1 MILCVGHA
9 DVEVMFLYT
18 FTATRQINNVS
29 WGEQKDT
36 VENCMMKI
44 CSNCNQTSLLWFDIT
59 IVTENCKWFLCI
71 WILATLLSPD
81 KLWSKYLL
89 APAHPDS
96 AEQEW
101 FSEIF
106 PQTLFKLLFKNIGAI
121 STWPD
126 CDRLDIVGIL
136 IKNLKK
142 KYFQKKPQMHELNI
156 DSSLHHCHNE
166 FS

>member
-1 MILCVGHA
+1 MLAGESRKIQLRIVWWRYA
-9 DVEVMFLYT
+9 A
-18 FTATRQINNVS
+18 TAT
-29 WGEQKDT
+29 
-36 VENCMMKI
+36 
-44 CSNCNQTSLLWFDIT
+44 T

-71 WILATLLSPD
+71 WRLATLLSPD

-89 APAHPDS
+89 APAHLDS

-101 FSEIF
+101 FLEIF

-142 KYFQKKPQMHELNI
+142 KYFQ
-156 DSSLHHCHNE
+156 
-166 FS
+166 